1 MSIDRPEQPRAAA
14 VALSRRR
21 FLLATVSGG
30 AAVAIGSLLSACA
43 SPQPAASP
51 TAPAKAVAAAAAT
64 AAPQAAPGGF
74 SGGGSLKL
82 LMRSHFVPA
91 FDVWFDKWAADWG
104 TKNKVEV
111 QADHIL
117 AGSLPPKI
125 AAEVAAGAGHDIYV
139 LTRSADI
146 ALYSNQLLDVSDV
159 AKQFGDKYGGV
170 IPPGEH
176 VALVPDLCPPLPPSF
191 SS

>member
-74 SGGGSLKL
+74 SGGGRLKL
-82 LMRSHFVPA
+82 VIGPHFLPA
-91 FDVWFDKWAADWG
+91 FHRRFDKLG
-104 TKNKVEV
+104 TELGT
-111 QADHIL
+111 Q
-117 AGSLPPKI
+117 
-125 AAEVAAGAGHDIYV
+125 
-139 LTRSADI
+139 
-146 ALYSNQLLDVSDV
+146 
-159 AKQFGDKYGGV
+159 
-170 IPPGEH
+170 
-176 VALVPDLCPPLPPSF
+176 
-191 SS
+191 